1 MILDEHRQAS
11 PSPINDGEPEQQESF
26 GGPASCGGARVG
38 CEQCVCCQR
47 CEPHQTSR
55 TERSGTRLQT
65 QQENEARTSQQVET
79 TDPAK
84 QKGASL
90 TEQGI
95 ELFKQRKYSQAMSM
109 FTAAINCDPS
119 DHRFFGNRSYCYW
132 FLELYPLAL
141 ADAQKSIQLAPDW
154 PKGHFRRGSALMGL
168 MRCEE
173 AEKAML
179 EVLRLDKKCI
189 EASSKLFNCRVLQLM
204 DLGFEEDHSVM
215 LLEKFSTVQAA
226 LASPEATR
234 VCAHPSPPDY
244 SGSPCP
250 SLWVGNITVDLTE
263 THIRNLFKTYG
274 DIESIRV
281 LHERFCAFVNFR
293 NANMA
298 AKALDKLQGV
308 ELENTRLVIRY
319 PDRWMQRTNPGLIT
333 AATHIPPP
341 STGPRRLAPVN
352 GDQCFFWRTTGCI
365 HGDKC
370 RYKHIPDQRGRD
382 KKP

>member
-1 MILDEHRQAS
+1 
-11 PSPINDGEPEQQESF
+11 
-26 GGPASCGGARVG
+26 
-38 CEQCVCCQR
+38 
-47 CEPHQTSR
+47 
-55 TERSGTRLQT
+55 
-65 QQENEARTSQQVET
+65 
-79 TDPAK
+79 
-84 QKGASL
+84 
-90 TEQGI
+90 
-95 ELFKQRKYSQAMSM
+95 
-109 FTAAINCDPS
+109 
-119 DHRFFGNRSYCYW
+119 
-132 FLELYPLAL
+132 
-141 ADAQKSIQLAPDW
+141 
-154 PKGHFRRGSALMGL
+154 
-168 MRCEE
+168 
-173 AEKAML
+173 
-179 EVLRLDKKCI
+179 
-189 EASSKLFNCRVLQLM
+189 
-204 DLGFEEDHSVM
+204 M

-226 LASPEATR
+226 LASAEATR
-234 VCAHPSPPDY
+234 VSGPASPPDY

-319 PDRWMQRTNPGLIT
+319 PDRWIPRTNPGIIT
-333 AATHIPPP
+333 TATHPPP
-341 STGPRRLAPVN
+341 LSTGPRRLAPVN